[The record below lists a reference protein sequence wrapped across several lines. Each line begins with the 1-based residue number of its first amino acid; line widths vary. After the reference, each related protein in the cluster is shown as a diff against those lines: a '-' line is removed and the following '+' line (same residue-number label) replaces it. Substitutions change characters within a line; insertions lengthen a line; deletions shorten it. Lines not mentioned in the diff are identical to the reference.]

1 MALFRAGISALAP
14 ASKAAN
20 CCGRFIALRHYG
32 RRYSWLTGGIFRL
45 CLAVGFANYRYAA
58 NAAAIGL
65 IVGFPPD
72 RGL

>member
-1 MALFRAGISALAP
+1 MALFRAGISALAQ
-14 ASKAAN
+14 AGKAAN
-20 CCGRFIALRHYG
+20 CCGRFITLRHYG
-32 RRYSWLTGGIFRL
+32 RRYGWLDGGIFRL
-45 CLAVGFANYRYAA
+45 YLVVGFANYRYAA